1 MLINRTKSLTFAH
14 SWEPLLH
21 SIVLLLPYKPM
32 LQKSNWIKALAGE
45 LLNLIL
51 YPDSTPDLLI
61 MIARVNVIQVTI

>member
-1 MLINRTKSLTFAH
+1 
-14 SWEPLLH
+14 
-21 SIVLLLPYKPM
+21 M